1 LNTISTGIFFHY
13 QQGERLRDFPGSLNG
28 ILEKDNVFLFDAL
41 YPLKPES
48 AFDLKDARLE
58 TLHKVHSPDL
68 VDRVKT
74 TGNYE
79 GALYSASGTLAA
91 ANRIWSGEIANAFVF
106 TGYGDHHAGSNFFGG
121 GCYFNGAAIAIH
133 ELKETFGVKRFA
145 IIDTDPHHGDGT
157 WELFQKNPKV
167 LYLCF
172 CSGSFQETCFNVNI
186 NVPFKIN
193 DEAYFALVRDALATY
208 AGVFRPQIIFWNW
221 GYDGTIGDYGDI
233 GISPGLHL
241 QLAIEMKRLAGRV
254 CGGRLI
260 VVLCGGSRRDLATL
274 LIPRIIN
281 ILADQAI

>member
-193 DEAYFALVRDALATY
+193 DEAYFALVRDALATR
-208 AGVFRPQIIFWNW
+208 F
-221 GYDGTIGDYGDI
+221 
-233 GISPGLHL
+233 
-241 QLAIEMKRLAGRV
+241 
-254 CGGRLI
+254 
-260 VVLCGGSRRDLATL
+260 
-274 LIPRIIN
+274 IPREVPF
-281 ILADQAI
+281 LAKARKLYPKCQIDNTGRNGV